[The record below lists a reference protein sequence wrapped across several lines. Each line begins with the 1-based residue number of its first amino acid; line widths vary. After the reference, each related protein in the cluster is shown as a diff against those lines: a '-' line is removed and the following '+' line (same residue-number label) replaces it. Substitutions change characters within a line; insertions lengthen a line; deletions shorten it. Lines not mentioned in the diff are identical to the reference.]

1 MKIPG
6 HCNSFLQKV
15 ASHDHGQPNISK
27 RFYNLH
33 LEVITTPNKCVELC
47 HLEQNLHK
55 ILKSSSYVG

>member
-1 MKIPG
+1 MNIPG
-6 HCNSFLQKV
+6 YCNSLLQKV

-47 HLEQNLHK
+47 HLEQNIHK
-55 ILKSSSYVG
+55 I